1 MTVSGQR
8 AWGTLPESG
17 IHQTHSRHCRLQE
30 STISTAMT
38 IIQGNEQTRAD
49 AGPALSQPGQQA
61 NLNSYMWKGLAEKF
75 LKGEPKVLGVVQIM
89 IAVMTMSVG
98 VTMLSATLPY
108 RGPHPISVYTFY
120 TIWGSV
126 MFILSGSFSVAAGT
140 RTTKG
145 LVQGSLGLNITSS
158 VLAVFGIIISA
169 TSLSIYSFH
178 HPYCNYIIGRDSCF
192 MTISILLGMDGIAL
206 LLSVLEFCIAVSLSA
221 FGCKVTCC
229 NPGGVVLIMPT
240 NSHGAEVVPPAP
252 FKEDLAPTI
261 DQQKNVP
268 NYLP

>member
-1 MTVSGQR
+1 
-8 AWGTLPESG
+8 
-17 IHQTHSRHCRLQE
+17 
-30 STISTAMT
+30 MT

-192 MTISILLGMDGIAL
+192 MTISILLTLMELLCSLLTNEDCLEHYPSVGMDSIAL

>member
-1 MTVSGQR
+1 
-8 AWGTLPESG
+8 
-17 IHQTHSRHCRLQE
+17 
-30 STISTAMT
+30 MT

-61 NLNSYMWKGLAEKF
+61 NLHSYMWKGLAEKF

-98 VTMLSATLPY
+98 VTMMSVTLPY
-108 RGPHPISVYTFY
+108 RVTHPISVYTFY

-145 LVQGSLGLNITSS
+145 LVRGSLGLNITSS
-158 VLAVFGIIISA
+158 VLTAFGIIISA

-178 HPYCNYIIGRDSCF
+178 HPYCDYITGHDSCF
-192 MTISILLGMDGIAL
+192 MTTSILLGMDGIAL

-229 NPGGVVLIMPT
+229 NPSGVVLIMPT
-240 NSHGAEVVPPAP
+240 NSHGAEPVSPAP
-252 FKEDLAPTI
+252 FKEDLVPT

-268 NYLP
+268 EYLP